1 VPGRGRVATDLAT
14 LIAYLLIL
22 WAVIALGFAVAWWL
36 GRRRGKPERGE
47 WSEALTFVGF
57 SFGFLLALLQ
67 IFVVNHY
74 RDARVQADTEAT
86 TLVRFYDDLGPFPQR
101 VRTSAQH
108 DLVCYMRSIIE
119 KDWKR
124 QEDGKLTQAPEAV
137 ITGDRVR
144 ALRGTLPTGS
154 FREQTAYS
162 RVAQDVSDAGTAR
175 QQLLNLSDSEVPTV
189 LWVLVFF
196 SACTVAFLM
205 FSEFRSRPRI
215 ARVAVLVAMILLLT
229 FETGSLVTLDRPF
242 GPVVRIQPQSLTRT
256 LALLEAGRARNPIF
270 RECPT
275 PAALRNG

>member
-1 VPGRGRVATDLAT
+1 
-14 LIAYLLIL
+14 
-22 WAVIALGFAVAWWL
+22 VAWWL
-36 GRRRGKPERGE
+36 GRRRGEPQRGE

-57 SFGFLLALLQ
+57 SLGFLLALLQ

-74 RDARVQADTEAT
+74 RDARAEADTEAT
-86 TLVRFYDDLGPFPQR
+86 TLVRFYDDLGSFPQR

-119 KDWKR
+119 KDWQR
-124 QEDGKLTQAPEAV
+124 QERGKLTQAPEAV

-144 ALRGTLPTGS
+144 ALRSTLPTGS
-154 FREQTAYS
+154 FLEQSAYS

-215 ARVAVLVAMILLLT
+215 AMVAVLVAMTLLLT

-242 GPVVRIQPQSLTRT
+242 GPVVRIQPDSLTRT
-256 LALLEAGRARNPIF
+256 LALLEAGRAGNTIF